1 MAVDTRAKRLSMANM
16 LHGNL
21 LPDPNTNGVDA
32 GERATF
38 LLLYSGLALDAGS
51 DGLLDDNYKLSVG
64 INRMGI
70 S

>member
-1 MAVDTRAKRLSMANM
+1 MAVDTRAKRLSMANFM
-16 LHGNL
+16 HGNL

-38 LLLYSGLALDAGS
+38 LLLYSGIALDGGG
-51 DGLLDDNYKLSVG
+51 GLLDDDYKLSIG